1 MATDAPRIA
10 PIAPS
15 DVRRIAGAQV
25 VPDMRSAVKEL
36 IENALDA
43 GATSIGA
50 SRTTDARSALQRV
63 RSGRHRSGG
72 QRQRYTQGRLCYDW
86 YVLLLMSGR
95 RHHTSKLMSFD
106 DLTRVTTFG
115 FRGEAL
121 ASLCSVADVTML
133 TATEKD
139 APMGTLLEFAHDG
152 SLKACDK
159 RIARQRGTSVTL
171 LNLLSGLP
179 VRRRELEKN
188 VKREFAKAHAMI
200 QSYAL
205 VSEGV
210 RWASSVLLADG
221 KRVSQLVVRAS
232 SGPQYLQANMAAL
245 FGTKASAAMQS
256 MNLDL
261 SDDDHDDDIRML
273 GLVSKP
279 AAGSGRSS
287 GDRQY
292 FYLNG
297 RPWECPKLAHIFN
310 QVYRTFN
317 ATQFPCVIADL
328 RLGRHAYDVNV
339 SPDKR
344 TLYLHEE
351 AVLLERI
358 RVALEQVLE
367 PSRSILHV
375 QNQAFE
381 STPTPSE
388 EAPKRSAPEAT
399 RDPPKSARTETCVS
413 TLSASWSSPPVSQDA
428 SASQGVSSMRAQ
440 FRQAVQNFAM
450 KRAQLPDNYVSEYEE
465 EGLDGS
471 DIEDQPISPGSP
483 DASLQGETRHRSP
496 MTTPTTPAEPENTV
510 ERPAWQRHKR
520 RRLPETPI
528 QAQDL
533 DDDQPNNEPD
543 RRAQIPDVPVSPGV
557 ESPPSD
563 WEEPARPADCPPAS
577 CSTPQVDAPHNEQDL
592 FTITATSVSTESSD
606 ELDEEAQPSSPVH
619 VQPMNTQD
627 KGRTVQRSTNRSSL
641 SAHTVILPFD
651 FQKYRGRLERAPTP
665 CTPRPWQGAE
675 VGVPDQEVVAALERV
690 LAKPDFSQMHVVGQF
705 NLGFI
710 IARRT
715 TPDMDDLFIIDQ
727 HAADEKF
734 NFETL
739 QRTTKIHSQQLLRP
753 QPVELA
759 PTDELVAM
767 EHAEWLRINGFD
779 VSVDEEAAPGHR
791 IKLLSK
797 PVSKDTVF
805 DLHGT
810 QHF

>member
-1 MATDAPRIA
+1 
-10 PIAPS
+10 
-15 DVRRIAGAQV
+15 
-25 VPDMRSAVKEL
+25 
-36 IENALDA
+36 
-43 GATSIGA
+43 
-50 SRTTDARSALQRV
+50 
-63 RSGRHRSGG
+63 
-72 QRQRYTQGRLCYDW
+72 
-86 YVLLLMSGR
+86 
-95 RHHTSKLMSFD
+95 
-106 DLTRVTTFG
+106 
-115 FRGEAL
+115 
-121 ASLCSVADVTML
+121 
-133 TATEKD
+133 
-139 APMGTLLEFAHDG
+139 
-152 SLKACDK
+152 
-159 RIARQRGTSVTL
+159 
-171 LNLLSGLP
+171 
-179 VRRRELEKN
+179 
-188 VKREFAKAHAMI
+188 
-200 QSYAL
+200 
-205 VSEGV
+205 
-210 RWASSVLLADG
+210 
-221 KRVSQLVVRAS
+221 
-232 SGPQYLQANMAAL
+232 
-245 FGTKASAAMQS
+245 
-256 MNLDL
+256 
-261 SDDDHDDDIRML
+261 
-273 GLVSKP
+273 
-279 AAGSGRSS
+279 
-287 GDRQY
+287 
-292 FYLNG
+292 
-297 RPWECPKLAHIFN
+297 
-310 QVYRTFN
+310 
-317 ATQFPCVIADL
+317 
-328 RLGRHAYDVNV
+328 
-339 SPDKR
+339 
-344 TLYLHEE
+344 
-351 AVLLERI
+351 
-358 RVALEQVLE
+358 
-367 PSRSILHV
+367 
-375 QNQAFE
+375 
-381 STPTPSE
+381 
-388 EAPKRSAPEAT
+388 
-399 RDPPKSARTETCVS
+399 
-413 TLSASWSSPPVSQDA
+413 
-428 SASQGVSSMRAQ
+428 
-440 FRQAVQNFAM
+440 
-450 KRAQLPDNYVSEYEE
+450 
-465 EGLDGS
+465 
-471 DIEDQPISPGSP
+471 
-483 DASLQGETRHRSP
+483 